1 MRRGL
6 ALAFFI
12 LAFSVVT
19 LGVITWGGAPA
30 AYAAPAPQGFV
41 GVITSP
47 KAGSAVR
54 GTVVIEGTASHSD
67 FWKYEVHYGRGVN
80 PNSWV
85 LIGDVHT
92 AKVTNG
98 RLEAWNTGLVP
109 DGQYTLRLRVVRR
122 DGNFEDFYSRDVRVA
137 NTTPT
142 DTPTPAETPTPA
154 VQSTAT
160 PLPAAPTVVID
171 QPKRDTAT
179 PAPSATRSAVAPTA
193 TPAPL
198 PSVSGSMLLEWL
210 WSGARLVIMVFAVL
224 AVLVIIRVIFGYIAR
239 AIIRF
244 VKSRLRKDDDL
255 DD

>member
-6 ALAFFI
+6 SLAFFI
-12 LAFSVVT
+12 IALSVVV
-19 LGVITWGGAPA
+19 LGVILQGSAL
-30 AYAAPAPQGFV
+30 AAPAQQFV

-47 KAGSAVR
+47 KAGSTVR
-54 GTVVIEGTASHSD
+54 GTVVIEGTASHND
-67 FWKYEVHYGRGVN
+67 FWKYEVHYGRGTN

-92 AKVTNG
+92 NKVTNG

-109 DGQYTLRLRVVRR
+109 DGQYTLRVRVVRR

-142 DTPTPAETPTPA
+142 ETPTSAVTPTPA
-154 VQSTAT
+154 VQATAT
-160 PLPAAPTVVID
+160 PLPASPTVIID
-171 QPKRDTAT
+171 QPKRETPTVAVTAT
-179 PAPSATRSAVAPTA
+179 KPAAIPTA

-198 PSVSGSMLLEWL
+198 PSVSGSQLMDWL
-210 WSGARLVIMVFAVL
+210 WSGARVVILVFAVL
-224 AVLVIIRVIFGYIAR
+224 AALAIIRAIAGVLAR

-244 VKSRLRKDDDL
+244 VKDRFRKDDDL